1 MARGVASRDF
11 QGSGGNV
18 CRNNLRGRQFVRQR
32 DGDAARSGAHVR
44 NSEILLC
51 GAASQPSDPTPQSF
65 DRDFNHMLGFRPR
78 NQDVGRD
85 FEIQAPEFLM
95 ASQMLRRN
103 AARTP
108 RIKAKYRSRVALSSR
123 CFRMRVEPRAVT
135 LERMHQQE
143 LRSQSGGRHILA
155 VELRDAV
162 GESGP
167 HVRASL
173 ALTPSEG

>member
-1 MARGVASRDF
+1 
-11 QGSGGNV
+11 
-18 CRNNLRGRQFVRQR
+18 
-32 DGDAARSGAHVR
+32 
-44 NSEILLC
+44 
-51 GAASQPSDPTPQSF
+51 
-65 DRDFNHMLGFRPR
+65 MLGFGPR

-85 FEIQAPEFLM
+85 FEIQAPEFLT

-108 RIKAKYRSRVALSSR
+108 SDQSKISIASRVVER